1 VSSDASPRDGTESR
15 GVYWSAKIYDQKT
28 NEFFKIRADENGI
41 RVFPVDEDFSLS
53 TFARF
58 YEFVVENI
66 DRRAEPVA
74 NPERGGC
81 DA

>member
-1 VSSDASPRDGTESR
+1 MSSESPGG
-15 GVYWSAKIYDQKT
+15 GVYWSAKIYDDQT
-28 NEFFKIRADENGI
+28 GEFFKVRADEDAI

-66 DRRAEPVA
+66 DPRAEPVTNA
-74 NPERGGC
+74 EA
-81 DA
+81 D

>member
-1 VSSDASPRDGTESR
+1 MTE
-15 GVYWSAKIYDQKT
+15 GVYWSAKIYDDET
-28 NEFFKIRADENGI
+28 NEFFKVRADGDGI

-66 DRRAEPVA
+66 DSRAKPVV
-74 NPERGGC
+74 PDE
-81 DA
+81 